1 MGIYIYYSPLKLAE
15 EIYHLVILK
24 ITALRKFMTTFWDMD
39 HLICKAPLVNLQCKW
54 LLSFQQKYFHL
65 FWGFFC
71 LGLWCLTPLFFFNDN
86 ISVVLW
92 WFLGVFCFC
101 FFFSEKIEK
110 GEYFKLTKKIFK
122 NC

>member
-1 MGIYIYYSPLKLAE
+1 
-15 EIYHLVILK
+15 
-24 ITALRKFMTTFWDMD
+24 MTTFWDMD

-71 LGLWCLTPLFFFNDN
+71 LGLWCLTPLFFNDN

-92 WFLGVFCFC
+92 WFLFFGVFFC
-101 FFFSEKIEK
+101 FFFFSERIEN
-110 GEYFKLTKKIFK
+110 GEYFKLTKK
-122 NC
+122 NL